1 MIAWGVGF
9 GILVVAELATGT
21 FYLLMLALGC
31 AAGAIAAGI
40 GLTLPLQV
48 AFGAL
53 VGVGA
58 TVAWHLKRRSE
69 PRSQP
74 AQSNPDVVLDIG
86 QQLHVT
92 AWAGDGSARVNYRGA
107 SWSARYAGS
116 GTPAPGEY
124 RISAVQ
130 GSVLHL
136 VPVDPH

>member
-1 MIAWGVGF
+1 MIGWGVGF
-9 GILVVAELATGT
+9 GILVAAEMATGT

-31 AAGAIAAGI
+31 AAGAVAAGL
-40 GLTLPLQV
+40 GLALPLQV

-58 TVAWHLKRRSE
+58 TVAWHLQRKRE
-69 PRSQP
+69 PASRP

-107 SWSARYAGS
+107 SWSAQYAGR
-116 GTPAPGEY
+116 GTPAPGEF
-124 RISAVQ
+124 RISAIH
-130 GSVLHL
+130 GSVLQL
-136 VPVDPH
+136 VPVDHH